1 MGRIWTRAAI
11 VATFVLSMSFTSYA
25 DEVNIPF
32 PIHVKPFIKECKA
45 QGFDLNDVDGFIE
58 NKGGEVIIYTYKP
71 VSIEQLEKFKMLT
84 WKHIRK

>member
-1 MGRIWTRAAI
+1 MKLMGRVVGVILLA
-11 VATFVLSMSFTSYA
+11 LSMSTLSLA

-32 PIHVKPFIKECKA
+32 PIHVKPFIKECKK
-45 QGFDLNDVDGFIE
+45 QGFDLNDVDGFVE
-58 NKGGEVIIYTYKP
+58 NKGGKVIIYTYKP